1 MSTADDATP
10 APKPL
15 LGLDASY
22 WFKIIEAA
30 IMCVTALLIGLFV
43 ARPLIGR
50 MFAPNP
56 PSQPVQ
62 LANGS
67 PVAGALPAPQQ
78 AGGSGSQDA
87 GPAPIKILPA
97 QPGIDLSQI
106 EGQVRDSSVK
116 KIGEVVNAHPEEALA
131 IIRTWLHQPV

>member
-1 MSTADDATP
+1 MPADGTP

-56 PSQPVQ
+56 PSQAQPSPAQ
-62 LANGS
+62 RHLAGRRRA
-67 PVAGALPAPQQ
+67 AGARPRPARRPPKRPGT
-78 AGGSGSQDA
+78 AQDSA
-87 GPAPIKILPA
+87 RA

-106 EGQVRDSSVK
+106 EGQVREFLRQEDRRS
-116 KIGEVVNAHPEEALA
+116 GERPS
-131 IIRTWLHQPV
+131 